1 MAHDPRRHLTY
12 LRQALESDKRP
23 LALFLGAGCPLAIR
37 IVSGATT
44 SPLIPDIAGLL
55 LITDNAAAA
64 SPDRTAYEA
73 LKAHFAEDQ
82 LGAPNIETLLSHI
95 RALRIV
101 AGKGTVRGVTAE
113 QLDRVEALIT
123 KSIVEAVNKSLPSS
137 DTPYHRIASWVA
149 GLPRHDPVE
158 VFTTNYDVLAEQ
170 ALEETRTPFFDG
182 FVGAREPFF
191 DVAAIE
197 DDVLPSRWA
206 RLWKI
211 HGSINWSIAST
222 EQVVRVSGSGQ
233 GSLIYPSHLK
243 YEQSRR
249 MPYLAMLDRLKTF
262 LRRNSA
268 FLVTVG
274 YSFRDDHINEAIVQG
289 LQGNST
295 SMAFG
300 LMHGN
305 LANYPAGSQ
314 LAERRVNLTLLGR
327 DAGIVAT
334 RSDGYLG
341 IDGGPPTGIE
351 VIAAVGAEPSAS
363 RVVLGDF
370 AVFAEFLREMVG
382 GRSMLP
388 SDT

>member
-1 MAHDPRRHLTY
+1 LAHDPRRHLTY

-37 IVSGATT
+37 VVSGATT
-44 SPLIPDIAGLL
+44 SPLIPDISGLL
-55 LITDNAAAA
+55 SITDGAAAA
-64 SPDRTAYEA
+64 SEDRKAYET
-73 LKAHFAEDQ
+73 LKAHFREDH
-82 LGAPNIETLLSHI
+82 LGTPNIETLLSHI

-101 AGKGTVRGVTAE
+101 AGAGTVRGVTAE

-123 KSIVEAVNKSLPSS
+123 KSIVGAVNKSLPSS
-137 DTPYHRIASWVA
+137 DSPYHRMAAWIA
-149 GLPRHDPVE
+149 GLPRHDPIE
-158 VFTTNYDVLAEQ
+158 VFTTNYDLLVEQ

-197 DDVLPSRWA
+197 DDVLPARWA

-211 HGSINWSIAST
+211 HGSINWSIASNG
-222 EQVVRVSGSGQ
+222 QAIRVSGSGQ
-233 GSLIYPSHLK
+233 GNLIYPSHLK

-262 LRRNSA
+262 LRHNSA

-289 LQGNST
+289 LQGNSS

-305 LANYPAGSQ
+305 LTTYPTGTQ
-314 LAERRVNLTLLGR
+314 LARRRVNLTLLGR

-334 RSDGYLG
+334 RSDGYSG
-341 IDGGPPTGIE
+341 FDGPPATGIE
-351 VIAAVGAEPSAS
+351 ATPATDTEAS
-363 RVVLGDF
+363 ITRVVLGDF
-370 AVFAEFLREMVG
+370 AVFSEFLREMVG
-382 GRSMLP
+382 GRSMPL
-388 SDT
+388 SDG